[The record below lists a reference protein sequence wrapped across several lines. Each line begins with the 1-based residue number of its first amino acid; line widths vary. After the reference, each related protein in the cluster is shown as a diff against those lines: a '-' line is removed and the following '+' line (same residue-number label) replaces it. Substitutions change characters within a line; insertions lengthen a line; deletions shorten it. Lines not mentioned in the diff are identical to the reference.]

1 MSGFEGDFMLKIFCK
16 AAFCVTAPQIAAQS
30 LLQSGFTKTGL
41 TTSPKVGDGNLA
53 HVDAHPPG
61 QYVLTTSPK
70 VGDGNLK
77 DTFMAALCGTEL

>member
-41 TTSPKVGDGNLA
+41 TTSPKVGDGNL
-53 HVDAHPPG
+53 
-61 QYVLTTSPK
+61 
-70 VGDGNLK
+70 K